1 MNAMTLNPRPLTLAA
16 LLATAAIPAL
26 AETPEDQLV
35 VGFSMTNVLTLDPAA
50 ITGRE
55 PVQILA
61 NVYDGLV
68 ALDPVNR
75 AQVNPDLAESW
86 EVSEDNRSITFH
98 LRDGATFASGNPVTA
113 EDVVWSLTR
122 LMTLNLAQ
130 ATSLKTHG
138 FTAEN
143 AATSFVAEDEKT
155 VVVNLPKP
163 VDPKLIVQTLA
174 ITGQG
179 SVLDSAVVKENESD
193 GDWGAD
199 WLNTHS
205 AGSGPFTFEDWRAND
220 RVILT
225 RNDEFWG
232 EPSEMRRIIM
242 RHIPE
247 SQNQR
252 LMLEKGDLDIGFSL
266 AGPDLKALSET
277 EGVEVLSQP
286 GSGFYYLAVSM
297 KDERF
302 ANPEVREALRYL
314 IDYQGINEAIMPYY
328 GQLHQ
333 RPLHTG
339 FTGVLPDPGYTL
351 DVEKAKGL
359 LAEAGYPDGFKTTL
373 RALSDAPF
381 MSAATAIQATLA
393 QAGIE
398 AEIISGSGEQI
409 YGAMR
414 ERNFELIVGRGGGG
428 QLPHPDSNLRALV
441 YNPDNSDEAK
451 LTNFQGWRTSFH
463 DAELNAQIDAALVEA
478 DPEKQAAMYQG
489 IQERLEE
496 VVPSIQPFSEVLDS
510 VAYRADLEGFVLN
523 PSWGTDLGA
532 ISKAR

>member
-1 MNAMTLNPRPLTLAA
+1 MTLSLRAFTLAA
-16 LLATAAIPAL
+16 LLSTAAIPAI
-26 AETPEDQLV
+26 AETPDDQLV

-68 ALDPVNR
+68 SLDAVNR

-86 EVSEDNRSITFH
+86 EVSDDSLSITFR
-98 LRDGATFASGNPVTA
+98 LREGATFASGNPVTA
-113 EDVVWSLTR
+113 DDVVWSFNR
-122 LMTLNLAQ
+122 LMALNLAQ
-130 ATSLKTHG
+130 ASFLKTHG

-143 AATSFVAEDEKT
+143 AAASFTATDDKT
-155 VVVNLPKP
+155 VVVTLPKP
-163 VDPKLIVQTLA
+163 VDPQVIIQTLG
-174 ITGQG
+174 IVGPG
-179 SVLDSAVVKENESD
+179 SVLDSVLVKENERD
-193 GDWGAD
+193 GDWGAA

-205 AGSGPFTFEDWRAND
+205 AGSAAFTFDDWTAND

-225 RNDEFWG
+225 RNDNFWG
-232 EPSEMRRIIM
+232 EPSTLRRIIM

-252 LMLEKGDLDIGFSL
+252 LMLQQGDIDIGFSL
-266 AGPDLKALSET
+266 AGPDLQALSET
-277 EGVEVLSQP
+277 DGVEVVSQA

-302 ANPEVREALRYL
+302 ANPKVREALRHL
-314 IDYQGINEAIMPYY
+314 IDYQGLDQAIMPFY
-328 GQLHQ
+328 GRLHQ
-333 RPLHTG
+333 RPIHTG
-339 FTGVLPDPGYTL
+339 FVGALENPGYTL
-351 DVEKAKGL
+351 DVAKAKAL
-359 LAEAGYPDGFKTTL
+359 LAEAGYPDGFSTTI

-393 QAGIE
+393 QAGID

-414 ERNFELIVGRGGGG
+414 ERNFELLVGRGGGG
-428 QLPHPDSNLRALV
+428 QLPHPDSNLRALL

-451 LTNFQGWRTSFH
+451 LTNFQGWRTAFFEP
-463 DAELNAQIDAALVEA
+463 ELNALIDAALVES
-478 DPEKQAAMYQG
+478 DPDTQIGMYHE
-489 IQERLEE
+489 IQQRLETI
-496 VVPSIQPFSEVLDS
+496 VPSIQPFSEVLDS
-510 VAYRADLEGFVLN
+510 VAYRSDLEGFVLN
-523 PSWGTDLGA
+523 PSWSTDLGA